1 MEVIMGAAELLHG
14 SEGQHQYSCTSLF
27 VSDYSNITGKLHSN
41 EIVSFLLKFWFLYVS
56 DDGMSAVRFR
66 YVRQLLEYQ
75 VDGRLISIMKSI
87 SCLRTVVQAQN
98 DTEASQVIDLVK
110 EFRVAQKDL
119 IITIPNWNV
128 NYLQNK
134 TINFKVIIKHQAAG
148 DTRCWRFK
156 MQTNY
161 LSRQAANLSPHIFAL
176 FWANFM
182 QSSIMDHAQVWCK
195 NHMEKK

>member
-1 MEVIMGAAELLHG
+1 
-14 SEGQHQYSCTSLF
+14 
-27 VSDYSNITGKLHSN
+27 
-41 EIVSFLLKFWFLYVS
+41 
-56 DDGMSAVRFR
+56 MSTVRFR

-148 DTRCWRFK
+148 DTSCWRFLK
-156 MQTNY
+156 D
-161 LSRQAANLSPHIFAL
+161 AN
-176 FWANFM
+176 
-182 QSSIMDHAQVWCK
+182 
-195 NHMEKK
+195 